1 MAVNKPVQ
9 SVLPVEGKLHA
20 VLIGT
25 AIILL
30 TTTVPYLTILNIFL
44 FSGIFAAGAISL
56 YYTILRF
63 QVRLPYSEA
72 YLTGCLSGFAGGAL
86 SELAGFFFMEYLNYR
101 PGTESLSL
109 VIDWMQ
115 ETAKGNPAL
124 QEQVK
129 QLVEAEKIALAPVKM
144 TIADLFINMG
154 VSGVMYGL
162 IAGIGGAFA
171 VFVLKRLAARGR

>member
-9 SVLPVEGKLHA
+9 SVLPAEGKLHA
-20 VLIGT
+20 VLIGA

-44 FSGIFAAGAISL
+44 FSGIFIAGAVSL

-72 YLTGCLSGFAGGAL
+72 YLTGCFAGLAGGAL
-86 SELAGFFFMEYLNYR
+86 SELAAFFFMKFLDYR
-101 PGTESLSL
+101 PGTESFSL
-109 VIDWMQ
+109 VVGWML
-115 ETAKGNPAL
+115 EMAKGKPSL
-124 QEQVK
+124 EEQVQ
-129 QLVEAEKIALAPVKM
+129 QLVAAEKLAMAPLKLS
-144 TIADLFINMG
+144 IADLFINMG
-154 VSGVMYGL
+154 ISGIMYGL

-171 VFVLKRLAARGR
+171 VLLLKRHARKG